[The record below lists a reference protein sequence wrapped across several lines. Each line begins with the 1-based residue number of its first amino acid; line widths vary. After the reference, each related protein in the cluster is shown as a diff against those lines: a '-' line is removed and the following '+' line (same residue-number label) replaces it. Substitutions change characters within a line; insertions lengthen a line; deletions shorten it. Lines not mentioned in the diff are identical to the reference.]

1 MFHKAQ
7 RYAPR
12 VWTDFVMSRHV
23 VIYCAMVLVTRLE
36 STSSE
41 CRTLRTQ
48 SVPVRSAHR
57 RAVHGV
63 WVPGAALCLPSV
75 AHAAVCRL

>member
-48 SVPVRSAHR
+48 SVPVRSAFAT
-57 RAVHGV
+57 AVQG
-63 WVPGAALCLPSV
+63 WGFGGSPGFLFSV
-75 AHAAVCRL
+75 AHGLVSRV